1 MADKAPNLFFLREQ
15 LRVADAL
22 AKNHIEFVVVPLEVL
37 PEEAVGPFTRVAK
50 ALADEY
56 LYKGVAD
63 A

>member
-1 MADKAPNLFFLREQ
+1 MADKEPNIPFLREQ

-22 AKNHIEFVVVPLEVL
+22 AKNHIEFVVVPLEAL
-37 PEEAVGPFTRVAK
+37 PGEAVGPFTRVAK

-56 LYKGVAD
+56 LYKGATE